1 MRKEVNSIELLEQY
15 TMGSVEYDLLRVALE
30 AQDEHHNVEESISLF
45 ESAVEALEM
54 AYWRDEIR
62 KIGQEFNQ

>member
-15 TMGSVEYDLLRVALE
+15 TMGSMEYDLLKVALE
-30 AQDEHHNVEESISLF
+30 TQDEHHNVEESISLF

-62 KIGQEFNQ
+62 KIGQELNQ